1 MFFFDALFFF
11 WNPMPHPVSCKKVA
25 SGKAL
30 MELRAADV
38 NLMGRPAVLMTKCFP
53 MFGACGKLLDLLENR
68 GDIRQ
73 PECLMYVSG
82 CHKNSLR
89 RKREPSKAI
98 LPALRYCCSK
108 WRTN

>member
-1 MFFFDALFFF
+1 MFFLDPLFFLE
-11 WNPMPHPVSCKKVA
+11 PHASPSQLQEVPEAGRQVA

-30 MELRAADV
+30 MELRVADV

-98 LPALRYCCSK
+98 LPALRY
-108 WRTN
+108 